1 MTNSGPSCQVDQDF
15 AAQWQSAKKKLEM
28 PVALQL
34 VDELFPYMFRSRVQV
49 HATQF
54 AWMAR
59 DDKGHWTISKSKR
72 EVVTEPG
79 VALPAVVVPKGVAE
93 LTDDPWLIVTFR
105 VDASR

>member
-1 MTNSGPSCQVDQDF
+1 MTNSGPRGEVDQNF
-15 AAQWQSAKKKLEM
+15 AAQWQSAKNQ
-28 PVALQL
+28 PDTPIALQP

-59 DDKGHWTISKSKR
+59 DKGHWKIFEAER

-79 VALPAVVVPKGVAE
+79 VALPVVAVPKGVAE
-93 LTDDPWLIVTFR
+93 SADDPWLIVTFR